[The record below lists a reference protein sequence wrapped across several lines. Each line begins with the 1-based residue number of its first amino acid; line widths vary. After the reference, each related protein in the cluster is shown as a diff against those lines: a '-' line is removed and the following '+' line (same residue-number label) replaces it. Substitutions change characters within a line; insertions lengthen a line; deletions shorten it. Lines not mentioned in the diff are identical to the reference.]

1 MRQLRATGE
10 RNRLRIAEP
19 PQQSRRVFLRLKS
32 PPEGGIWGEVRLVND
47 ANDGDGDNTI
57 GSKPTERKINKLHKR
72 MNNKYSLPKDGGL
85 ISESAPRD
93 IIHRYEKI
101 HTKVYENEYEGV
113 QYVADNIVKA
123 IRMYNEI
130 HCSNEVYEESQPFVL
145 GLTTGRTPLGLYRE
159 LVKRHHEGQISFRNV
174 AVYSLDEFYPIRS
187 TEQQSRNYR
196 IHEEFLNHIDI
207 LPENVHIPD
216 GTVPEDRVSEYCASY
231 DHSVR
236 RIDLMIIGV
245 GEDGQ
250 IGFNE
255 PGSYS
260 RSRTRLVQLTYNTRK
275 IQSGAFFGLENTPKM
290 AVTMGIDT
298 IMRANRII
306 LMAWGEEKAHIVQR
320 VVEGEITDQVPA
332 SYLQAHQ
339 NIEVVIDE
347 NAAQLLTREQTPWMV
362 GPCEWTPK
370 FVRKAVVW
378 LCGVV
383 KKPILKLTYK
393 DYIENS
399 LGELLEQGRAYDQI
413 NIDVFNDLQHT
424 ITGWPGGKPNA
435 DDSTRPVPSSPFP
448 KRVIVFSPHP
458 DDDVISMGG
467 TFIRLV
473 QQGHDVHVAYETS
486 GNVAVHDDV
495 VLQNIDT
502 ARELGYGNHYAEVE
516 KVIAGKRKGEPEP
529 RPLLDLKGA
538 IRRAEARAA
547 VRSFGLNPDTNAHFL
562 NLPFYET
569 GGIKKG
575 QLTEKDIEIIV
586 KLLRE
591 IKPHQIYAAGDL
603 ADPHGT
609 HRTCMEAVLGALEVV
624 KDDEWLKEC
633 HLWLY
638 RGAWMEWDLG
648 MVDMAVPLSPDE
660 LIMKRHA
667 IYRHL
672 SQKDIMPFPG
682 SDPREFW
689 QRAEERTQNTAKLY
703 DQLGM
708 AEYQAI
714 EVFVKMF

>member
-1 MRQLRATGE
+1 
-10 RNRLRIAEP
+10 
-19 PQQSRRVFLRLKS
+19 
-32 PPEGGIWGEVRLVND
+32 
-47 ANDGDGDNTI
+47 
-57 GSKPTERKINKLHKR
+57 

-85 ISESAPRD
+85 ISSSAPRD

-101 HTKVYENEYEGV
+101 HTRVYANEYDGV
-113 QYVADNIVKA
+113 QYVADTIVKA
-123 IRMYNEI
+123 IRTYNET
-130 HCSNEVYEESQPFVL
+130 HLSNEVYEESHPFVL

-159 LVKRHHEGQISFRNV
+159 LVKRHAAGVVSFRNV
-174 AVYSLDEFYPIRS
+174 AVYSLDEFYPIAS

-196 IHEEFLNHIDI
+196 IHEDFINHIDI
-207 LPENVHIPD
+207 LPENVHIPN
-216 GTVPEDRVSEYCASY
+216 GTIPEAKISEYCASY
-231 DHSVR
+231 DQAVR
-236 RIDLMIIGV
+236 HIDLMIIGV

-260 RSRTRLVQLTYNTRK
+260 KSRTRLVQLTHNTRK
-275 IQSGAFFGLENTPKM
+275 IQSAPFYGLEHTPKM
-290 AVTMGIDT
+290 AITMGIDT
-298 IMRANRII
+298 IMRADRIV
-306 LMAWGEEKAHIVQR
+306 LMAWGEEKAPIIQR
-320 VVEGEITDQVPA
+320 VVEGEITSLVPA
-332 SYLQAHQ
+332 SYLQAHS

-347 NAAQLLTREQTPWMV
+347 NAAHLLTREQTPWLV

-370 FVRKAVVW
+370 FIRKAVVW

-383 KKPILKLTYK
+383 GKPILKLTYK

-399 LGELLEQGRAYDQI
+399 LGELLEQGRSYDQI
-413 NIDVFNDLQHT
+413 NINVFNDLQHT

-435 DDSTRPVPSSPFP
+435 DDSTRPVSSTPFP
-448 KRVIVFSPHP
+448 KRVVIFSPHP

-486 GNVAVHDDV
+486 GNVAVADDV

-502 ARELGYGNHYAEVE
+502 ACELGFGNRFPEVE
-516 KVIAGKRKGEPEP
+516 QIIANKKKGEPEP
-529 RPLLDLKGA
+529 RALLDIKGA

-575 QLTEKDIEIIV
+575 QLSDKDTEIIV
-586 KLLRE
+586 NLLRE
-591 IKPHQIYAAGDL
+591 VKPHQIYAAGDL

-609 HRTCMEAVLGALEVV
+609 HRTCIEAVLAALEVV
-624 KDDEWLKEC
+624 QHDDWMKDC

-672 SQKDIMPFPG
+672 SQKDIVPFPG
-682 SDPREFW
+682 SDTREFW

-714 EVFVKMF
+714 EVFVRMF

>member
-1 MRQLRATGE
+1 
-10 RNRLRIAEP
+10 
-19 PQQSRRVFLRLKS
+19 
-32 PPEGGIWGEVRLVND
+32 
-47 ANDGDGDNTI
+47 
-57 GSKPTERKINKLHKR
+57 

-399 LGELLEQGRAYDQI
+399 LGELLEQGHAYDQI

-538 IRRAEARAA
+538 IRRAEARA
-547 VRSFGLNPDTNAHFL
+547 FL